1 MKTIKKYLIG
11 ALGLCGLLVAGLAIA
26 QTVAVPA
33 PQSMGI
39 SDRIQVIPNGQPSAQ
54 SVFGTL
60 TQLKAWVLGGQSA
73 HSGTPALSSCGTSPS
88 IATGSTDVAGRVTT
102 GTGTPT
108 GCVITFAQAYNATPS
123 CVVVSQTAYAT
134 TTPAYTVST
143 TAITLTQA
151 AGDSRIYNYVCASMN
166 GG

>member
-1 MKTIKKYLIG
+1 MKLWKKITAFAAAAIVA
-11 ALGLCGLLVAGLAIA
+11 ALGGIAIA
-26 QTVAVPA
+26 QVSIPA
-33 PQSMGI
+33 PSSMTVN
-39 SDRIQVIPNGQPSAQ
+39 DRVQIIPNGNTGVGNVYA
-54 SVFGTL
+54 TL
-60 TQLKAWVLGGQSA
+60 TQMKAWVLGGQSG
-73 HSGTPALSSCGTSPS
+73 HSSTPTLSSCGTSPS
-88 IATGSTDVAGRVTT
+88 IATGSTDVSGRVTT

-108 GCVITFAQAYNATPS
+108 GCVITFAQAFNAVPS

-151 AGDSRIYNYVCASMN
+151 AGDSRIYNYICASMN

>member
-1 MKTIKKYLIG
+1 MKILKKFGLIIAG
-11 ALGLCGLLVAGLAIA
+11 AFALLGVAAIA
-26 QTVAVPA
+26 QTISIPA
-33 PQSMGI
+33 PSSMGT

-54 SVFGTL
+54 SVYGTL
-60 TQLKAWVLGGQSA
+60 TQLRAWVLGGVSG
-73 HSGTPALSSCGTSPS
+73 HSGTPALSSCGTSPA
-88 IATGSTDVAGRVTT
+88 ITGTDTNGRVTT

-108 GCVITFAQAYNATPS
+108 GCVITFSTAYTATPA

-151 AGDSRIYNYVCASMN
+151 AGDSRIYNYVCV
-166 GG
+166 GT

>member
-1 MKTIKKYLIG
+1 MKKKFLAILG
-11 ALGLCGLLVAGLAIA
+11 AIGLLVGGVALAQVTI
-26 QTVAVPA
+26 PA
-33 PQSMGI
+33 PSSMGT
-39 SDRIQVIPNGQPSAQ
+39 SDRVQVIPGGQPSAQ
-54 SVFGTL
+54 SVYATL
-60 TQLKAWVLGGQSA
+60 NQFKAWVLGGSTA
-73 HSGTPALSSCGTSPS
+73 HNAVPVLSSCGTSPS
-88 IATGSTDVAGRVTT
+88 IATGSTDLSGRVTT

-108 GCVITFAQAYNATPS
+108 GCVITFASAFAAAPS

-151 AGDSRIYNYVCASMN
+151 AGDSRIYNYICSAMR

>member
-1 MKTIKKYLIG
+1 MKRILSIVG
-11 ALGLCGLLVAGLAIA
+11 AAFATLCAAAAIA
-26 QTVAVPA
+26 QSTIPS
-33 PQSMGI
+33 PSSMGI
-39 SDRIQVIPNGQPSAQ
+39 NDRIQVIPDGQPSAQ
-54 SVFGTL
+54 SVYGTL

-73 HSGTPALSSCGTSPS
+73 HSGIPVLTSCGTSPA
-88 IATGSTDVAGRVTT
+88 IATGSSDVAGRVTT

-123 CVVVSQTAYAT
+123 CVLVSQTAYAT
-134 TTPAYTVST
+134 TTPSYTVSA

-151 AGDSRIYNYVCASMN
+151 ATNSAIYNYHCTSMN